1 VWPLFLIRPRS
12 YSPRTFGADGLS
24 ETLESKDHRR
34 NHLPKAQST
43 GAKGYS
49 CRRGLSNALRI
60 EKAVVPACTNR
71 VDDRPYQHRVDV
83 ECATPAACREADMS
97 VKACNGSDGQDATV
111 EAPGRR
117 LRIGYVG
124 FFHISRA
131 LYRRCSA
138 SSSPRQLLACPWGAE
153 ADRAVDRQ
161 RRCSPRLFISAPSPA
176 DSHSGIDLATPNLLN
191 HPECPPEAR
200 SSPSRAAATAR
211 FAADSPLEG
220 TGFEPSVPP

>member
-1 VWPLFLIRPRS
+1 
-12 YSPRTFGADGLS
+12 
-24 ETLESKDHRR
+24 
-34 NHLPKAQST
+34 
-43 GAKGYS
+43 
-49 CRRGLSNALRI
+49 
-60 EKAVVPACTNR
+60 
-71 VDDRPYQHRVDV
+71 
-83 ECATPAACREADMS
+83 MS

-220 TGFEPSVPP
+220 SDSNHRSPSRDCRRSERFAQRSWGEVRMSFGETESSMSLPSREDSAPPPKVSVRPTRV

>member
-1 VWPLFLIRPRS
+1 MVPQALFPPLAAAALQFPLAHPAIAAIIPGPR
-12 YSPRTFGADGLS
+12 
-24 ETLESKDHRR
+24 
-34 NHLPKAQST
+34 
-43 GAKGYS
+43 
-49 CRRGLSNALRI
+49 NA
-60 EKAVVPACTNR
+60 EVVPAGTNR

-138 SSSPRQLLACPWGAE
+138 SSSPRQLFACPWGAE

-176 DSHSGIDLATPNLLN
+176 DSHSGKDLATPNLLN
-191 HPECPPEAR
+191 HPRVSAR
-200 SSPSRAAATAR
+200 SAELTQPRRSRCTVR
-211 FAADSPLEG
+211 C
-220 TGFEPSVPP
+220 